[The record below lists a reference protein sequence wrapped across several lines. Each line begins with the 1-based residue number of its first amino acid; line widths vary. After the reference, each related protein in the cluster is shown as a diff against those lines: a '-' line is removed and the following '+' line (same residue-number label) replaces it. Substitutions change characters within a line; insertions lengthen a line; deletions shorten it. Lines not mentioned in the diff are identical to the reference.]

1 MLITFGIVL
10 YLVVCF
16 FINIEIILYYGF
28 WIFSTYLKNIN
39 LLNRKIKEFRFK
51 SFLDDVFASAPN
63 IFLINSYEKLIG
75 LIIVIL
81 IFIIRIPSLSIVYRF
96 LIIALMIYLII
107 NIFIRFLKEMDSVLR
122 FLFGQIMIPCF
133 LIIIYIEILQR
144 QLQSENFNIKLYIL
158 MLLTLILWQYI
169 SIKIYYLEEVKY
181 LQQLNLILCY
191 VQIIITTLL
200 LFIVIGVGFTLYN
213 ASIQD
218 IKPNEAILNITEN
231 KNAYSIFIALIA
243 YAVDNLTN
251 EIGISVVKSTNNHL
265 IDKNK
270 VIFSILSKAFVSVYG
285 VLILAFVSNTLI
297 NKNKI
302 NDNTKN

>member
-75 LIIVIL
+75 LIIVVL
-81 IFIIRIPSLSIVYRF
+81 IFIIRIPSFSIVYRF

-107 NIFIRFLKEMDSVLR
+107 NIFIRFLKEMDSVSR

>member
-75 LIIVIL
+75 LIIVVL

>member
-1 MLITFGIVL
+1 
-10 YLVVCF
+10 
-16 FINIEIILYYGF
+16 
-28 WIFSTYLKNIN
+28 

-51 SFLDDVFASAPN
+51 SFLDDVFASVPN

-81 IFIIRIPSLSIVYRF
+81 IFIIRIPSLSIIYRF

-107 NIFIRFLKEMDSVLR
+107 NIFIRFLKEMDSVSR

-158 MLLTLILWQYI
+158 MLLTLILWQYV
-169 SIKIYYLEEVKY
+169 SIKIYYLEEMKY

-302 NDNTKN
+302 NDNTKK

>member
-1 MLITFGIVL
+1 LLITFGIVL

-107 NIFIRFLKEMDSVLR
+107 NIFIRFLKEMDSVSR

-158 MLLTLILWQYI
+158 MLLTLILCQYV

-297 NKNKI
+297 NKNNI

>member
-51 SFLDDVFASAPN
+51 SFLDDVFASTPN

-107 NIFIRFLKEMDSVLR
+107 DIFIRFLKEMDSVSR

-158 MLLTLILWQYI
+158 MLLTLILWQYVA
-169 SIKIYYLEEVKY
+169 IKIYYLEEVKY

>member
-122 FLFGQIMIPCF
+122 FLVGQIMVPCI
-133 LIIIYIEILQR
+133 LIIFYIEILQR
-144 QLQSENFNIKLYIL
+144 QIQSVNFKIELFLL
-158 MLLTLILWQYI
+158 MLLTLIFWQYI
-169 SIKIYYLEEVKY
+169 SIKIYYYENTKIF
-181 LQQLNLILCY
+181 QRLNLIICY

-200 LFIVIGVGFTLYN
+200 LFIVIGIGFALYN
-213 ASIQD
+213 ANILD
-218 IKPNEAILNITEN
+218 INPNKAILNISGHE
-231 KNAYSIFIALIA
+231 NAYNLIIALVA

-251 EIGISVVKSTNNHL
+251 EIGIAVVKNTTNGL
-265 IDKNK
+265 VDINK
-270 VIFSILSKAFVSVYG
+270 VIFSILSKVFVSVYA
-285 VLILAFVSNTLI
+285 VLILSFVSNTLF
-297 NKNKI
+297 NKNNI
-302 NDNTKN
+302 NSN

>member
-39 LLNRKIKEFRFK
+39 LLNRKIKDFRFK

>member
-1 MLITFGIVL
+1 MFITFGIVL

-96 LIIALMIYLII
+96 LIIALMIYLIM
-107 NIFIRFLKEMDSVLR
+107 NIFIRFLKEMDSVSR

-144 QLQSENFNIKLYIL
+144 QLQSENFNIELYIL
-158 MLLTLILWQYI
+158 MLLTLILWQYV

-181 LQQLNLILCY
+181 LQKLNLILCY

>member
-51 SFLDDVFASAPN
+51 SFLDDVVASAPN

-107 NIFIRFLKEMDSVLR
+107 NIFIRFLKEMDSVSR

-158 MLLTLILWQYI
+158 MLLTLILWQYV

-297 NKNKI
+297 NKNNI